1 MQIQTFVYIDVVAPC
16 SRSPPDGSLSKQV
29 TGNPYLGV
37 SIHKFQQCKHSKLM
51 DSMLNICRKVNAM
64 FIDKYGGRGII
75 LTTKHDK
82 IPFSGKS
89 ELQNGRTS

>member
-1 MQIQTFVYIDVVAPC
+1 MQIQIFVCIDVVAPC

-64 FIDKYGGRGII
+64 FLDK
-75 LTTKHDK
+75 
-82 IPFSGKS
+82 
-89 ELQNGRTS
+89 